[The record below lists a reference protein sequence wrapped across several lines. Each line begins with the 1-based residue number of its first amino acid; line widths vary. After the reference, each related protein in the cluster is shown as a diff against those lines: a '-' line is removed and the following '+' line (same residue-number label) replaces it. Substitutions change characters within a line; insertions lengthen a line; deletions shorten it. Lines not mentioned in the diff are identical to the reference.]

1 MGIAGSRI
9 IRDIRPAIQILLA
22 NWPNGFGNRHPA
34 QALGGLRGQFLIID
48 DRCFDFARI
57 PDYRCAPMR
66 ILSGVQSSGKLHL
79 GNYYGAIRQF
89 IQLQHEGE
97 ALYFIANLHSLTTV
111 RDAALG
117 RELTRETTAAFVAL
131 GLDPSK
137 ATLFRQSDIPE
148 VLELYWILGTV
159 VPVSNLERA
168 TSFKDKI
175 GRGISADFGLFA
187 YPVLMAAD
195 ILLYGSDAVPVGK
208 DQIQHV
214 EFARDWA
221 TKFNLTYV
229 PGYDPSDPL
238 GTEGHPRGILKLPQA
253 RVQELTAVIPGI
265 DGQKMSKSYGNT
277 IDLFAPDAEVK
288 KRIMSIKTDSTPV
301 ESPKPTEQNVLYHLL
316 KVVATPEQFQ
326 EIDRSWKAGGKGYG
340 EYKKMLLELFHAAFD
355 PARKAREELIAD
367 PATLDRIL
375 QDGALR
381 ARAIAA
387 PIIAEVRRAVGLS

>member
-1 MGIAGSRI
+1 
-9 IRDIRPAIQILLA
+9 
-22 NWPNGFGNRHPA
+22 
-34 QALGGLRGQFLIID
+34 
-48 DRCFDFARI
+48 
-57 PDYRCAPMR
+57 MR

-117 RELTRETTAAFVAL
+117 RELTRETAAAFIAL

-137 ATLFRQSDIPE
+137 ATLFRQSDVPE
-148 VLELYWILGTV
+148 ILELYWILGTV

-175 GRGISADFGLFA
+175 SRGLSPDFGLFA

-195 ILLYGSDAVPVGK
+195 ILLYGSDLVPVGR
-208 DQIQHV
+208 DQNQHV

-229 PGYDPSDPL
+229 PGYDPADPE
-238 GTEGHPRGILKLPQA
+238 GTAGHPAGILKLPAA
-253 RVQELTAVIPGI
+253 RIQESTAVVLGI
-265 DGQKMSKSYGNT
+265 DGQKMSKSYGNA
-277 IDLFAPDAEVK
+277 IDLFASDSEIK

-301 ESPKPTEQNVLYHLL
+301 EAPKPTENSALYQLL
-316 KVVATPEQFQ
+316 KLLVPEPEFAQ
-326 EIDRSWKAGGKGYG
+326 IDRSWKAGGTGYG
-340 EYKKMLLELFHAAFD
+340 EYKKQLLHFFHSQFD
-355 PARKAREELIAD
+355 PARKRRQEL
-367 PATLDRIL
+367 LENRGEVERVL
-375 QDGALR
+375 RSGAER
-381 ARAIAA
+381 ARQIAE
-387 PIIAEVRRAVGLS
+387 PIIDGVRRATGLRR

>member
-1 MGIAGSRI
+1 
-9 IRDIRPAIQILLA
+9 
-22 NWPNGFGNRHPA
+22 
-34 QALGGLRGQFLIID
+34 
-48 DRCFDFARI
+48 
-57 PDYRCAPMR
+57 MR

-89 IQLQHEGE
+89 LQLQHEGE

-111 RDAALG
+111 RNAELG
-117 RELTRETTAAFVAL
+117 RELTRETAAAFIAL

-159 VPVSNLERA
+159 VPLSNLERA
-168 TSFKDKI
+168 HSFKDKVS
-175 GRGISADFGLFA
+175 RGISPDFGLFA

-195 ILLYGSDAVPVGK
+195 ILVYGSDAVPVGK

-229 PGYDPSDPL
+229 PGYDPAVPPAAA
-238 GTEGHPRGILKLPQA
+238 GEARGILKLPQPL
-253 RVQELTAVIPGI
+253 VQESTAVIPGI

-288 KRIMSIKTDSTPV
+288 KRIMGIKTDSTPV
-301 ESPKPTEQNVLYHLL
+301 EAPKPTEQNVLYRLL
-316 KVVATPEQFQ
+316 QVMSSPEEFQ
-326 EIDRSWKAGGKGYG
+326 EIDRSWRTGGKGYG
-340 EYKKMLLELFHAAFD
+340 DYKKTLLELFHAAFD
-355 PARKAREELIAD
+355 PARKARNDLMSD

-375 QDGALR
+375 QEGAQR
-381 ARAIAA
+381 ARAMAA
-387 PIIAEVRRAVGLS
+387 PVIAEVRRAVGLT